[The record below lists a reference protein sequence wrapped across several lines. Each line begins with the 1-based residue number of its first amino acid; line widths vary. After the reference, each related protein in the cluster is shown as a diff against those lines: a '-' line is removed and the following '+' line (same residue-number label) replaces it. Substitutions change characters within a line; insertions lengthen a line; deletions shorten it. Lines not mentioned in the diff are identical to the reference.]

1 MPKLET
7 PSFSEPTTSSER
19 VFWVMYEDVLTDAD
33 GESVDVEVELQLKVA
48 EGGADGGVL
57 EVSWV
62 FRLHC
67 ICILL
72 NNKVYL
78 LLPQRNKNSH
88 SWL

>member
-7 PSFSEPTTSSER
+7 PSFSNPTTSSER

-33 GESVDVEVELQLKVA
+33 VEVELQLKVA
-48 EGGADGGVL
+48 EGGAEGGVL

-67 ICILL
+67 ISILL

>member
-7 PSFSEPTTSSER
+7 PSFSNPTTSSER

-33 GESVDVEVELQLKVA
+33 VEVELQLKVA
-48 EGGADGGVL
+48 EGGAEGGVL

-78 LLPQRNKNSH
+78 LLPQRNKNSL
-88 SWL
+88 SCL

>member
-7 PSFSEPTTSSER
+7 PSFSNPTTSSER
-19 VFWVMYEDVLTDAD
+19 VFWVMYEDVLTDA
-33 GESVDVEVELQLKVA
+33 EVEVELQLKVA
-48 EGGADGGVL
+48 EGGAEGGVL

>member
-7 PSFSEPTTSSER
+7 PSFSNPTTSSER

-33 GESVDVEVELQLKVA
+33 VEVELQLKVA
-48 EGGADGGVL
+48 EGGAEGGVL

-67 ICILL
+67 TCILI
-72 NNKVYL
+72 KCTFAV
-78 LLPQRNKNSH
+78 NKNSH

>member
-7 PSFSEPTTSSER
+7 PSFSTPTTSSER
-19 VFWVMYEDVLTDAD
+19 VFWVMFKDVDVHTDAD
-33 GESVDVEVELQLKVA
+33 GESVEVDVEVELQLKVA
-48 EGGADGGVL
+48 EGGAAGGVL

-67 ICILL
+67 TCILI
-72 NNKVYL
+72 KCTFAV
-78 LLPQRNKNSH
+78 NKNSH

>member
-7 PSFSEPTTSSER
+7 PSFSNPTTSSER

-33 GESVDVEVELQLKVA
+33 VEVELQLKVA
-48 EGGADGGVL
+48 EGGAGGGVL

>member
-7 PSFSEPTTSSER
+7 PSFSNPTTSSER

-33 GESVDVEVELQLKVA
+33 VEVELQLKVA
-48 EGGADGGVL
+48 EGGAEGGVL

>member
-7 PSFSEPTTSSER
+7 PSFSIPTTSSER

-33 GESVDVEVELQLKVA
+33 VEVELQLKVA
-48 EGGADGGVL
+48 EGGAEGGVL

>member
-7 PSFSEPTTSSER
+7 PSFSNPTTSSEH
-19 VFWVMYEDVLTDAD
+19 VFWVTYEDVLTDA
-33 GESVDVEVELQLKVA
+33 DVEVELQLKVA
-48 EGGADGGVL
+48 EDGADGGVL

-67 ICILL
+67 TCILI
-72 NNKVYL
+72 KC
-78 LLPQRNKNSH
+78 PFAANKNSH

>member
-7 PSFSEPTTSSER
+7 PSFSNPTTSSER

-33 GESVDVEVELQLKVA
+33 VEVELQLKVA
-48 EGGADGGVL
+48 EGGAEGGVL

-67 ICILL
+67 ISILL
-72 NNKVYL
+72 NNKVYV